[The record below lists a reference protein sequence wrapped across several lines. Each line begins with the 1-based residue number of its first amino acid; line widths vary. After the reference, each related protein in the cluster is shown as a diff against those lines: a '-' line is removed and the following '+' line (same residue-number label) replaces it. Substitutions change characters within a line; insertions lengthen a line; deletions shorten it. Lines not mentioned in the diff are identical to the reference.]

1 MLIQPT
7 ALRDFVTE
15 LFTRAGATGVVA
27 GEVAE
32 HLVEANL
39 KGHDSHGV
47 GMIPA
52 YVRNIKGGHLD
63 VQAHASVIRDSG
75 AVVLVDGHHG
85 FGQVVGREAT
95 DIAIAR
101 VKDTGVVCL
110 GLRNAHHLGRLA
122 ATVNAAVAQ
131 AWCQCISSTWWDMSR
146 GFPRGADANG
156 A

>member
-15 LFTRAGATGVVA
+15 LFTRAGATGAVA

-52 YVRNIKGGHLD
+52 YVGNIKC
-63 VQAHASVIRDSG
+63 G
-75 AVVLVDGHHG
+75 APRRPG
-85 FGQVVGREAT
+85 T
-95 DIAIAR
+95 
-101 VKDTGVVCL
+101 
-110 GLRNAHHLGRLA
+110 
-122 ATVNAAVAQ
+122 
-131 AWCQCISSTWWDMSR
+131 CQCDPRLRR
-146 GFPRGADANG
+146 GGAG
-156 A
+156 RWPPWVRPGRWS

>member
-1 MLIQPT
+1 MLIEPA

-15 LFTRAGATGVVA
+15 LFTRAGATGAVA

-52 YVRNIKGGHLD
+52 YVRNIKVGHLD
-63 VQAHASVIRDSG
+63 VEAHASVIRDSG

-85 FGQVVGREAT
+85 FGQVVGRGSDRHRHRAGQGH
-95 DIAIAR
+95 R
-101 VKDTGVVCL
+101 RGVSRFAQCSSS
-110 GLRNAHHLGRLA
+110 GMDWQLR
-122 ATVNAAVAQ
+122 
-131 AWCQCISSTWWDMSR
+131 
-146 GFPRGADANG
+146 
-156 A
+156 